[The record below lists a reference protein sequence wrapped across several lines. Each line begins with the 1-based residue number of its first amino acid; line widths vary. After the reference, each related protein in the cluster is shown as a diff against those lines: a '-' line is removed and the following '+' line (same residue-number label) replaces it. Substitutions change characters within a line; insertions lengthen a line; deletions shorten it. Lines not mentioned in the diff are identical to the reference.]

1 MSIITSIF
9 QRSYDTTVVI
19 FGIALHVRIEMN
31 RPSLILGDTF
41 RPASQSEEGSTLF
54 WYIRFYST
62 MLHRARYCYGKVGS
76 VPIRRNPNPNPNPK
90 P

>member
-31 RPSLILGDTF
+31 RPSLILGDNF

-54 WYIRFYST
+54 
-62 MLHRARYCYGKVGS
+62 
-76 VPIRRNPNPNPNPK
+76 
-90 P
+90 